1 MRAPR
6 VPHNTREPPTAAQQ
20 RPSALTCDVK
30 PTQPPCG
37 NRARD
42 NIASGGRRCPPRTSV
57 TKWVWTSR
65 RYLPTRCGRGRAGGA
80 CGRAGPLALSRVC
93 SLPSLAGE
101 DRGPGAQL
109 PQLWRQHRV
118 LWGGVCVCRAR
129 VGVRVNRLSRPC
141 GAPTPLYTHALT
153 LLHPYSPI
161 PLPSYTPLHPSTIY
175 IYTFT
180 LIGQEEGAREG
191 MRHSMCVS
199 YLYYS
204 LYYALYH
211 ITRRRHCE
219 GGNETLLEEFGI
231 YGLVQGLGFRV

>member
-1 MRAPR
+1 MRACGVCVCVVCVCVRAPR
-6 VPHNTREPPTAAQQ
+6 VAHNTREPPTAAQQ

-57 TKWVWTSR
+57 TKWVWTSQ

-175 IYTFT
+175 VCIY
-180 LIGQEEGAREG
+180 IYIY
-191 MRHSMCVS
+191 M
-199 YLYYS
+199 
-204 LYYALYH
+204 H
-211 ITRRRHCE
+211 I
-219 GGNETLLEEFGI
+219 
-231 YGLVQGLGFRV
+231 